1 MTIKLL
7 EREMPRPTG
16 RPGRVR
22 QAATRQNHDRRSA
35 ATTRPVMVQR
45 AQPDTGGTV
54 RPRGRLAR
62 EWLARYAPAE
72 LACTLGAVLGASAA
86 GQFGGAPTTV
96 FAAVIA
102 ETVAFYTVLFV
113 RDLRHRSSTR
123 RPGGR
128 ALWTTLRNLL
138 VEFGPAELLD
148 TFAVRPLA
156 MYVAA
161 TVVGDMLTGVILGK
175 IAADAVF
182 YTLAI
187 IGYEVCKSV
196 TTRVTANRAVAT
208 AAVVDGPAW
217 PAESEHDGDPLAPS
231 DRGARQGSLEDHRG
245 RPLAA

>member
-1 MTIKLL
+1 M
-7 EREMPRPTG
+7 R
-16 RPGRVR
+16 
-22 QAATRQNHDRRSA
+22 A
-35 ATTRPVMVQR
+35 VMVQR
-45 AQPDTGGTV
+45 AQPDTGQPV
-54 RPRGRLAR
+54 RLRGGLAR

-72 LACTLGAVLGASAA
+72 VAATLGAVLGASAA
-86 GQFGGAPTTV
+86 GRIGGATSATV

-102 ETVAFYTVLFV
+102 ETVAFYTVLFI
-113 RDLRHRSSTR
+113 RDLRHRSSAR

-156 MYVAA
+156 MYAAA

-187 IGYEVCKSV
+187 IGYEMCKSV
-196 TTRVTANRAVAT
+196 TTPVTAKRAVSA
-208 AAVVDGPAW
+208 AAVVDGSAW
-217 PAESEHDGDPLAPS
+217 PPELQRDAAEKV
-231 DRGARQGSLEDHRG
+231 G
-245 RPLAA
+245 RALWG

>member
-1 MTIKLL
+1 M
-7 EREMPRPTG
+7 
-16 RPGRVR
+16 
-22 QAATRQNHDRRSA
+22 A
-35 ATTRPVMVQR
+35 QR
-45 AQPDTGGTV
+45 AQPDTGPSI
-54 RPRGRLAR
+54 RPCGRLAR

-72 LACTLGAVLGASAA
+72 VVATLGAVLGAGAA
-86 GQFGGAPTTV
+86 GRFGGATTTTV

-196 TTRVTANRAVAT
+196 TTPGTAKRAVAA
-208 AAVVDGPAW
+208 AAVVDGRAW
-217 PAESEHDGDPLAPS
+217 PAASEHDGDPLAPS

-245 RPLAA
+245 GPLAA

>member
-1 MTIKLL
+1 MTIRFL
-7 EREMPRPTG
+7 ERETPGPTG

-22 QAATRQNHDRRSA
+22 EAATRRNRDRRSA
-35 ATTRPVMVQR
+35 ATTRTVMVQR
-45 AQPDTGGTV
+45 AQLDTGGTV
-54 RPRGRLAR
+54 RPRGGLAR

-72 LACTLGAVLGASAA
+72 VAATLGAVLGASAA
-86 GQFGGAPTTV
+86 GRFGVATATV
-96 FAAVIA
+96 FAAAIA

-123 RPGGR
+123 RPGDR

-156 MYVAA
+156 MYAA
-161 TVVGDMLTGVILGK
+161 STVVGQVVTGVILGK

-187 IGYEVCKSV
+187 IGYEVCKSA
-196 TTRVTANRAVAT
+196 TTPVTAKRAVSA
-208 AAVVDGPAW
+208 AAVVDGSAW
-217 PAESEHDGDPLAPS
+217 PPELQRDAAEKV
-231 DRGARQGSLEDHRG
+231 G
-245 RPLAA
+245 RALWG

>member
-1 MTIKLL
+1 MTIRFL
-7 EREMPRPTG
+7 EREMPTPTG

-22 QAATRQNHDRRSA
+22 EAATRRNHDRRSA
-35 ATTRPVMVQR
+35 ATTPTVMVQPAR
-45 AQPDTGGTV
+45 PDTGPSI
-54 RPRGRLAR
+54 RPRGGLAR

-72 LACTLGAVLGASAA
+72 VAATLGAVLGASAA
-86 GQFGGAPTTV
+86 GRFGGATSATV

-102 ETVAFYTVLFV
+102 ETVAFYTVLFI
-113 RDLRHRSSTR
+113 RDLRRRSTR

-128 ALWTTLRNLL
+128 AVWTTLRNLL

-161 TVVGDMLTGVILGK
+161 TVVGDMLTGVVLGK

-187 IGYEVCKSV
+187 IGYEMCKSA
-196 TTRVTANRAVAT
+196 TAKPVVAA
-208 AAVVDGPAW
+208 AAVVDGSTW
-217 PAESEHDGDPLAPS
+217 QAELEHDGDPLAP
-231 DRGARQGSLEDHRG
+231 ARSTGCRTP
-245 RPLAA
+245 RRTY